1 MKIAVAQT
9 EIRQDDPAYNLQKAE
24 RWIAE
29 AAFNQAELI
38 LFPET
43 SFTGFSN
50 HLQLQFAAA
59 ETIFQRMQTAAKQ
72 HRIHIG
78 FGWTSA
84 ESDGRGKNH
93 YTILTPDGESC
104 LDYTKIHPFSYC
116 QEDRFFQK
124 GTQLAHATISGIP
137 VSVLIC

>member
-38 LFPET
+38 LFPEM

-59 ETIFQRMQTAAKQ
+59 ETIFQRMQAAAKQ

-93 YTILTPDGESC
+93 LS
-104 LDYTKIHPFSYC
+104 LIH
-116 QEDRFFQK
+116 
-124 GTQLAHATISGIP
+124 I
-137 VSVLIC
+137 